1 MKPTAR
7 LSALF
12 LLLAL
17 AAGTAAAQP
26 QAPLA
31 TDRVALEAEASHLDR
46 GQGYWRQQTLRI
58 GRQWGQRTSVDA
70 EASHVHRFGRHD
82 QEFAVA
88 GTLPLGEPL
97 TLSLRASHSP
107 THRVIA
113 RASAQAALQWEF
125 RRAWLAHGSLKRTRY
140 DAVDVTL
147 ASGMLEHYFGDFS
160 ALVAVHNARAFGD
173 DQRSLELRGTYYYA
187 EGSSAGFIVAGGD
200 EATTVAPG
208 RVVIAQVR
216 SVALLGRHALGPRWG
231 VRWNLHRVKQGN
243 FHTRQGAGVGVEYAF

>member
-7 LSALF
+7 LSAL
-12 LLLAL
+12 LLAL
-17 AAGTAAAQP
+17 CAGTAAAQ
-26 QAPLA
+26 QAPSP
-31 TDRVALEAEASHLDR
+31 TDRVALEAETSHLDR
-46 GQGYWRQQTLRI
+46 GLGNWQQQTLRV
-58 GRQWGQRTSVDA
+58 GRQWGRRTSVDA
-70 EASHVHRFGRHD
+70 EASHVHRFGLHD

-125 RRAWLAHGSLKRTRY
+125 RKAWLAHGALKRTRY

-173 DQRSLELRGTYYYA
+173 DQQSLELRGTYHYA
-187 EGSSAGFIVAGGD
+187 EGSSAGFILAGGD
-200 EATTVAPG
+200 EATAVAPG

-231 VRWNLHRVKQGN
+231 VRWNLHRVKQGS